1 MAAFAR
7 SLGTLAEGDA
17 NLTLDARRYAA
28 TKAIVL
34 STVATAFPFFDIP
47 VFWPI
52 LLVYF
57 IVLFVITMRRQI
69 GHMRKYKYVAL
80 SSPSLHITDLT
91 STAQVPPLRHRSQVD
106 LRQRRR
112 TRRPRNRIFGEPLGR
127 LSLPPLGSPR
137 I

>member
-1 MAAFAR
+1 MARCRMASSVPSSVGCQSSSFGEIASAPKLG
-7 SLGTLAEGDA
+7 SLLIFFVH
-17 NLTLDARRYAA
+17 RYAA

-69 GHMRKYKYVAL
+69 GHMRKYK
-80 SSPSLHITDLT
+80 
-91 STAQVPPLRHRSQVD
+91 
-106 LRQRRR
+106 
-112 TRRPRNRIFGEPLGR
+112 
-127 LSLPPLGSPR
+127 
-137 I
+137 